1 MSIRSH
7 PLFATL
13 FGLKGNPRAC
23 VLTEP
28 LWGIPYNLFI
38 PYASLY
44 MLALGV
50 KDVQIGLLA
59 SIGMAFQVV
68 FALLS
73 GAITDKFGRKR
84 TTFYSDLLSW
94 TVPCLIWAIS
104 QNFYFFL
111 VAAIFNSTWRI
122 SANSW
127 TCILVEDA
135 EQDQMVNIY
144 AWIYIS
150 GLLAA
155 FFSPIAG
162 LLVGQFSLVPTVR
175 VLYVFALIMMTAKFV
190 VMNVF
195 VTETRQGQVRLEETR
210 DQPLFSLLQGYQ
222 GVFGQL
228 LKTPRTLVTLGI
240 MLIMSI
246 TMLINGTFWAI
257 LVTERLH
264 VPNEAIAIFPF
275 VKSAMMLVF
284 FFFVLP
290 RVGSKVFMRP
300 MLIGLVCYIVGQSL
314 LVGIPAALPLMGVIA
329 ALVVVALLE
338 ACAAALVGPFA
349 DSMVAATID
358 PAERARIQA
367 ILYMIVIVLTSPFGW
382 IAGQLSSLNKVL
394 PFMLNIALYIIGGV
408 LVIWAA
414 RLAKSTPRPEN
425 S

>member
-1 MSIRSH
+1 
-7 PLFATL
+7 
-13 FGLKGNPRAC
+13 
-23 VLTEP
+23 
-28 LWGIPYNLFI
+28 
-38 PYASLY
+38 
-44 MLALGV
+44 
-50 KDVQIGLLA
+50 
-59 SIGMAFQVV
+59 
-68 FALLS
+68 
-73 GAITDKFGRKR
+73 
-84 TTFYSDLLSW
+84 
-94 TVPCLIWAIS
+94 VPCLIWAIS

-162 LLVGQFSLVPTVR
+162 LLVGKFSLVPTVR
-175 VLYVFALIMMTAKFV
+175 VLYVFALIMMTTKFV
-190 VMNVF
+190 VMNIF
-195 VTETRQGQVRLEETR
+195 VTETRQGQVRLDETR
-210 DQPLFSLLQGYQ
+210 GQPLFSLLQGYR

-228 LKTPRTLVTLGI
+228 LRTPRTLVTLGI

-246 TMLINGTFWAI
+246 TMMINGTFWAI

-264 VPNEAIAIFPF
+264 VPNQAIAIFPF

-290 RVGSKVFMRP
+290 RVGSRVFLKP
-300 MLIGLVCYIVGQSL
+300 MLIGLVCYVVGQVL
-314 LVGIPAALPLMGVIA
+314 LVGIPASLPLAGVIA

-338 ACAAALVGPFA
+338 ACAAALVGPFV
-349 DSMVAATID
+349 DSMIAATID

-367 ILYMIVIVLTSPFGW
+367 ILYVIVIVLTSPFGW
-382 IAGQLSSLNKVL
+382 IAGQLSALNKIL
-394 PFMLNIALYIIGGV
+394 PFLLNIALFAIGGV
-408 LVIWAA
+408 LVVLAA
-414 RLAKSTPRPEN
+414 RLAKNIPQAQPTDTCM
-425 S
+425 